1 MSLFERLNNKRYNLQ
16 EKKKNPLDD
25 FSDYDNLSKEEQ
37 KNLKQTKNIVKN
49 QIKQDGDK
57 ISSSK
62 RYPDAVSG
70 SKPKRLSPTTTS
82 TGKIQR
88 SVDARVIT
96 KKFNQN
102 NPNRPE
108 YVKPDE
114 FKAAETKTKIVNK
127 KQTRPLGQLVKKTK
141 PSKTAISGK
150 LTPGQIDFSKAGELA
165 AKRKA
170 RIDTKTGKAT
180 QAGVFDFAKNRG
192 GFNRMSQGMSKSDFK
207 KMITSDPKKASQ
219 FKNVV
224 SKAKKIAS
232 DPTSKAYK
240 EIESKINKSDYAGK
254 ISRRGKTAFMN
265 PSQKAAEIARIKAGI
280 DARDAAKGKYKKPKT
295 VLKRTE
301 PGSKFRASKVKGF
314 DVVPTSNPVG
324 KEILKKMDTTG
335 FVPPKPEKLT
345 RFQKM
350 KKVLFDPQRWKIPKK
365 DWDLKPT
372 RFDKAG
378 NVIAQ
383 QRRSFKPLGKGFLG
397 ISGPVKKGLAML
409 PTRYKIIGGTALAL
423 SNPGIRKAIFGG
435 PKEEPK
441 TYTPYKKPLG
451 FDTGKRNYDKLRYKK
466 DLAKL
471 DPVRYQKEFPKLPK
485 KPPAVKSKPAQYG
498 SYDPKTKKMVQTT
511 KIPKNIN
518 KNLP

>member
-1 MSLFERLNNKRYNLQ
+1 MSLFERLNNKRYNLH
-16 EKKKNPLDD
+16 EESKDPFKD
-25 FSDYDNLSKEEQ
+25 FNAYDNLDKEEQ
-37 KNLKQTKNIVKN
+37 KKLRQTKNIVKK
-49 QIKQDGDK
+49 QIKGEGDK
-57 ISSSK
+57 ISSEA
-62 RYPDAVSG
+62 RYPSVT
-70 SKPKRLSPTTTS
+70 KKINKKLSPTTTGS
-82 TGKIQR
+82 KVQK

-114 FKAAETKTKIVNK
+114 FKAAETKTKQVNP

-170 RIDTKTGKAT
+170 RIDTKTGRAT

-240 EIESKINKSDYAGK
+240 DIERKINTSDYAGRIARK
-254 ISRRGKTAFMN
+254 GKTAYMN

-295 VLKRTE
+295 VLKVTE
-301 PGSKFRASKVKGF
+301 PGSKFRASKIKGF

-365 DWDLKPT
+365 DWDLKPV
-372 RFDKAG
+372 RWDKAG

-383 QRRSFKPLGKGFLG
+383 QRRSFKPGVIGTVRKT
-397 ISGPVKKGLAML
+397 LAKL
-409 PTRYKIIGGTALAL
+409 PMRYKIIGGLALAA
-423 SNPGIRKAIFGG
+423 PTIKKTFFAPKAK
-435 PKEEPK
+435 PM

-471 DPVRYQKEFPKLPK
+471 DPVRFQKEFPKLPK

-511 KIPKNIN
+511 NVPKNIN